1 MQTGVIG
8 LGRFGAF
15 WATLLARQFP
25 VLGYNRSPNR
35 PIPNGIQTAGLA
47 EVCACDALFLCVSI
61 SAIDAVATE
70 IAGLVSSHTVVIDT
84 CSVKEYPLRLLRER
98 LHPHTS
104 IIGTHPMFG
113 PDSARDGVKGLPLIL
128 CRERADESVVQYWAE
143 AFRGFGLQV
152 MEMSAEE
159 HDREAA
165 YTQGITHFVGRVLRE
180 LDVKPSAIATLG
192 YQKILEVVEQTCNDP
207 MQLFVDLQRHNR
219 FTANMRRDLTAAFGR
234 VVEKLGPSGAP
245 SAPRDG
251 NASPHDHPY

>member
-25 VLGYNRSPNR
+25 VVGYNRSPDR
-35 PIPNGIQTAGLA
+35 PVPDGIPTASLA
-47 EVCACDALFLCVSI
+47 DVCACETLFLCVSI
-61 SAIDAVATE
+61 SAIDAVAAE
-70 IAGLVSSHTVVIDT
+70 IADLVSPHTVVIDT

-98 LHPHTS
+98 LRSNTK

-113 PDSARDGVKGLPLIL
+113 PDSARDGVRGLPLIL
-128 CRERADESVVQYWAE
+128 CRERAEESVVQFWVE
-143 AFRGFGLQV
+143 VFRGFGLQV
-152 MEMSAEE
+152 IEMSPEE

-219 FTANMRRDLTAAFGR
+219 FTADMRRDLTAAFGR
-234 VVEKLGPSGAP
+234 VVEKLGPSG
-245 SAPRDG
+245 R
-251 NASPHDHPY
+251 PY